1 MNQICEQK
9 NSLKTGRNH
18 CNLLNRRKGF
28 IVFCFIILQPNKSN
42 EPLKK
47 KIQLD
52 KHICGSILAFLA
64 FLF

>member
-47 KIQLD
+47 KKFNLI
-52 KHICGSILAFLA
+52 SIFVVQ
-64 FLF
+64 F